1 MTKMR
6 FSFDVDL
13 NAVFKGMPDD
23 EAVIAVERSLL
34 GSARVTH
41 MRLLDRIKSD
51 AGLSEEDRYEAA
63 RPHVQAITLTL
74 MANANWRYEALPDD
88 ATINMELPFEKKDA

>member
-1 MTKMR
+1 MR

-13 NAVFKGMPDD
+13 GAVFEGMPDD

-41 MRLLDRIKSD
+41 ARLLNRIKED
-51 AGLSEEDRYEAA
+51 AGLPEEDRDEAV
-63 RPHVQAITLTL
+63 RPHLQAIMLSL
-74 MANANWRYEALPDD
+74 MANANWSYEALPDD
-88 ATINMELPFEKKDA
+88 ATINMELPFEKKQGEQN